1 MYYMKKLNDRL
12 NKIITIRI
20 TDDDYDALLRI
31 SKWKNSNVS
40 DIIRL
45 IIGVVIHL
53 STKNNYKI
61 KEL

>member
-20 TDDDYDALLRI
+20 TDDDYDTLLRI
-31 SKWKNSNVS
+31 SNWKNSNVS
-40 DIIRL
+40 DIIRSIL
-45 IIGVVIHL
+45 GVVIHL